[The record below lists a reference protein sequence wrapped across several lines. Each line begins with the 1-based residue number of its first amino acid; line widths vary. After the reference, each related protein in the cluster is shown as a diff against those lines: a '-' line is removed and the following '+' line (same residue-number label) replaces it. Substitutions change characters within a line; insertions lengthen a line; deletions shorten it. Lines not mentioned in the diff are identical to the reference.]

1 LASECGLT
9 IIAKTTKQTHNFAMT
24 KRRSKKIDAADV
36 LPPEDDAA
44 QSAASKK
51 AAKKPPNDAT
61 LRMPPLIDH
70 AQQGGLARAKHYLG
84 VLTSLA
90 PFGSLGKKFSIRVG
104 EASDNLTA
112 ALGRVAQTF
121 LAMLRWF
128 LYRVSLLLLI
138 GATLGLAGFAVFQ
151 SRDMAFSELTLPDV
165 TALWQSAP
173 DANDE
178 ALDVPSREPQTS
190 LKQDPNKEPIIEDE
204 NIGASNLP
212 TASVLAPEPDRSSAF
227 DGGLILQQERAAH
240 EATRLAL
247 VGAQEQLATA
257 LQTQTDDT
265 AVLSKNQAQN
275 AKKAKS
281 FDALKQRALLAEL
294 LVRLQSGSAFAP
306 LLEVKPLQASLTS
319 AQLEALALYA
329 NTGVP
334 TQASLAAQAKSLWLA
349 AASGEPSRAGLSA
362 GSAGSP
368 GSVVSLG
375 SATSGE
381 PAPEADTKAD
391 LDNMPAFLQWLRA
404 RAGGLVDVQVK
415 PQASAELASLSLA
428 SARDVGPSDDLRQIY
443 QFILVGDYRA
453 ASTKTRTAILRL
465 DALPPQAN
473 RASNIESL
481 QALYADL
488 RAHGEVTPILHQLRK
503 DFLATDL
510 TTDMTTD
517 LSAYSDGGAL

>member
-1 LASECGLT
+1 
-9 IIAKTTKQTHNFAMT
+9 MT

-51 AAKKPPNDAT
+51 AAKKPPNDET

-70 AQQGGLARAKHYLG
+70 AQRGGLARAKHYLG
-84 VLTSLA
+84 VLASLA
-90 PFGSLGKKFSIRVG
+90 PFGSLGKKLSIRVS

-121 LAMLRWF
+121 LAMLRRF

-138 GATLGLAGFAVFQ
+138 GATLGLAGFSVFQ
-151 SRDMAFSELTLPDV
+151 SRNMTFSELTLPDV

-212 TASVLAPEPDRSSAF
+212 TASVLAPEPDRSLAF

-247 VGAQEQLATA
+247 AGAQEQLATA
-257 LQTQTDDT
+257 LQTQTDGS
-265 AVLSKNQAQN
+265 AVVSKNQAQN

-349 AASGEPSRAGLSA
+349 AASAEPSRAELSA
-362 GSAGSP
+362 DSA
-368 GSVVSLG
+368 VSLG

-415 PQASAELASLSLA
+415 PQASAELASLHLA
-428 SARDVGPSDDLRQIY
+428 SARDVGPSDDLSQIY
-443 QFILVGDYRA
+443 QFILAGDYRA

-473 RASNIESL
+473 RAPNIESL

-503 DFLATDL
+503 DFLATD
-510 TTDMTTD
+510 MTTD